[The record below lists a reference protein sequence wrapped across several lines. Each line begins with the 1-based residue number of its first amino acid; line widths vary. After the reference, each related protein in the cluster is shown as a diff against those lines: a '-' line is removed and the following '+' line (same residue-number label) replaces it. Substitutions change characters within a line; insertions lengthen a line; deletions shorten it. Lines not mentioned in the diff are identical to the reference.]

1 MRDIP
6 AGSLM
11 SMAMLMRCR
20 VPDVKIGM
28 TIVINEKEHIVKNI
42 DIREFSAVSWKI
54 HTFLCSGG
62 KILDYKSSD
71 VVDIMV
77 V

>member
-28 TIVINEKEHIVKNI
+28 TIVIGEKEHLVK
-42 DIREFSAVSWKI
+42 DIQI
-54 HTFLCSGG
+54 HESTRRCTFHCTRG
-62 KILDYKSSD
+62 KRLDYRSTD